1 MASRYSVA
9 IIICSYTEKRWD
21 DLVAAIDSALCQEPP
36 IKEVIVVIDHN
47 PALLEKTR
55 CRFPDAI
62 VIENNERTGLS
73 GGRNTGIRAAKA
85 DLIAFLD
92 DDAVAKPEWANAL
105 ERCFDDPLVLGVGG
119 RVIPN
124 WFGPVVTWIPEEF
137 FWVLGCSYK
146 GLPKTLKV
154 IRNPLGGNMMIRR
167 EVFAEVG
174 GFRTDIGRVGTIPLG
189 CEETELSIRASQ
201 HLPQGYFLYQPDAVI
216 YHHVWKERATW
227 RYLWHRCYA
236 EGLSKALV
244 SELVGM
250 QDSLSTE
257 TRYVLKVLPA
267 GILRGLRDA
276 IVARDLSGLGRVCA
290 IVTGLTMT
298 SLGFLIGKIRPETR
312 RLAESGRRNLTRL
325 VISENESYGE

>member
-1 MASRYSVA
+1 MNSKYSVS

-21 DLVAAIDSALCQEPP
+21 DLVAATESALHQALP
-36 IKEVIVVIDHN
+36 IKEVIIVIDHN

-55 CRFPDAI
+55 YRFPDAI
-62 VIENNERTGLS
+62 VIENNEKVGLS
-73 GGRNTGIRAAKA
+73 GGRNTGIRGTKA

-92 DDAVAKPEWANAL
+92 DDAVAEPGWAEAL
-105 ERCFDDPLVLGVGG
+105 VRCFDDPLVLGVGG
-119 RVIPN
+119 RVIPS

-137 FWVLGCSYK
+137 YWVLGCSYK
-146 GLPKTLKV
+146 GLPETLEV

-201 HLPQGYFLYQPDAVI
+201 HQPQGYFLYQPDAVI
-216 YHHVWKERATW
+216 HHHVWKERATW
-227 RYLWHRCYA
+227 YYLWQRCYA

-250 QDSLSTE
+250 RDSLSTE
-257 TRYVLKVLPA
+257 TRYVFKVLPA
-267 GILRGLRDA
+267 GVLYGLQDAVIRGD
-276 IVARDLSGLGRVCA
+276 ISGLGRAWA
-290 IVTGLTMT
+290 IVTGLMVT
-298 SLGFLIGKIRPETR
+298 SIGFLIGKILPRTKH
-312 RLAESGRRNLTRL
+312 LAEYGRRNPPRL
-325 VISENESYGE
+325 VVSENES